1 MAEHLIIKGE
11 TKEELYT
18 TLLPQL
24 KSLVEGESDII
35 ANMANISA
43 CIMDTFHF
51 WWVGFYRV
59 IDGTLVLGP
68 FQGPLACTRIKR
80 GKGVCGTAWDKAE
93 TIVVEDVEKFPGHI
107 ACSSASRSEIVVP
120 VIRNGE
126 VIAVLDI
133 DSEHLSTFD
142 DIDKNVADVQHGTS
156 AHMNFQGKH
165 LIYTPEIVAIA
176 KQIGS
181 RTKVDAEIRHGELAT
196 CRKSQSRLT

>member
-1 MAEHLIIKGE
+1 MTVFQLFYYFCRDRISKQIIDTELKSKDIMAEHLIIKGE
-11 TKEELYT
+11 TKEELYA

-93 TIVVEDVEKFPGHI
+93 TIVVEMLRNFRGILP
-107 ACSSASRSEIVVP
+107 AAAPP
-120 VIRNGE
+120 VR
-126 VIAVLDI
+126 
-133 DSEHLSTFD
+133 
-142 DIDKNVADVQHGTS
+142 
-156 AHMNFQGKH
+156 
-165 LIYTPEIVAIA
+165 
-176 KQIGS
+176 
-181 RTKVDAEIRHGELAT
+181 
-196 CRKSQSRLT
+196 RL

>member
-1 MAEHLIIKGE
+1 MKSKDIMAEHLIIKGE
-11 TKEELYT
+11 TKEELYA

-80 GKGVCGTAWDKAE
+80 AREFAAQLGT
-93 TIVVEDVEKFPGHI
+93 
-107 ACSSASRSEIVVP
+107 R
-120 VIRNGE
+120 
-126 VIAVLDI
+126 
-133 DSEHLSTFD
+133 
-142 DIDKNVADVQHGTS
+142 
-156 AHMNFQGKH
+156 
-165 LIYTPEIVAIA
+165 
-176 KQIGS
+176 
-181 RTKVDAEIRHGELAT
+181 
-196 CRKSQSRLT
+196 RKPSW